1 MIPVLTSFLPP
12 THTHLYL
19 PTLFSLWEAFNSN
32 VIDDRLLDLAGT
44 LSEEYVAGAQGDA
57 GDEGSAQRKDIGMWT
72 ESQWDLLVGKGLQ
85 SMSNFTPR
93 LVTASIYT
101 YYRGPSR
108 DITGSTSLS
117 TIIIIFY
124 SYIPPPYRV
133 LLPPLAMLM
142 LWLIMVSFGSRNP
155 SIVIVGPY
163 EIPLRSFLNVCC

>member
-124 SYIPPPYRV
+124 SYIPPPLQGASSTASHADAMADNGFLRIKKSV
-133 LLPPLAMLM
+133 DRHRRPL
-142 LWLIMVSFGSRNP
+142 
-155 SIVIVGPY
+155 
-163 EIPLRSFLNVCC
+163 